1 MNAHG
6 AGEGYWYPPSR
17 EHRAT
22 AVSVLNALR
31 EYRASESAMRRRT
44 RSSMEMGESDLL
56 ALRLLLEAERSG
68 AAVQPKELAARLGM
82 TSASMTALID
92 RLVSSGYITRG
103 PHPTD
108 RRAVI
113 LKPTSDADAEVR
125 HTLGNM
131 HARMI
136 EVAES
141 LTPEQAQA
149 VTDFLKSMRDAVD
162 QIDAPQELVGAGH
175 FHKAR

>member
-17 EHRAT
+17 EHRST

-82 TSASMTALID
+82 TSASMTALVD
-92 RLVSSGYITRG
+92 RLVSSGHITRE

-113 LKPTSDADAEVR
+113 LKPTAGADAEVR

-131 HARMI
+131 HARML

-141 LTPEQAQA
+141 LTPEQALA
-149 VTDFLKSMRDAVD
+149 VTEFLRSMRDAVD
-162 QIDAPQELVGAGH
+162 RIDIPQELIGAGH
-175 FHKAR
+175 FQKAR